1 MTDLTWFAPAN
12 AELPRLFQE
21 QYIDSLADT
30 PHKVDILLKADEMT
44 GAVQA
49 ELLARLAHHHKV
61 GTLIFYKADR
71 TQRPLILAQAAA
83 LGLQH
88 IRFCDSEDE
97 LRVLLNKR
105 RSRTLAGSLLPIQ

>member
-12 AELPRLFQE
+12 PELPRLFQE
-21 QYIDSLADT
+21 QFIDNLANT
-30 PHKVDILLKADEMT
+30 PHKVDIVLKADEMT
-44 GAVQA
+44 GAAQA
-49 ELLARLAHHHKV
+49 ELLGRLAHHPKV
-61 GTLIFYKADR
+61 GTIIFYKADR
-71 TQRPLILAQAAA
+71 TQRPLILAQAAS

-105 RSRTLAGSLLPIQ
+105 RSRTLAGTLLPIQ

>member
-12 AELPRLFQE
+12 VELPRLFQE
-21 QYIDSLADT
+21 QYIDNLTDT

-49 ELLARLAHHHKV
+49 ELLSRLAHHPKV

-71 TQRPLILAQAAA
+71 TQRSLILAQAAA

-97 LRVLLNKR
+97 LRVQIGR
-105 RSRTLAGSLLPIQ
+105 ASCRERV

>member
-12 AELPRLFQE
+12 DQMPQLFQE
-21 QYIDSLADT
+21 QFVNTLTNT
-30 PHKVDILLKADEMT
+30 PHKVDILLMADEMT
-44 GAVQA
+44 GTVQA
-49 ELLARLAHHHKV
+49 ELLSRLAHHPKV

-105 RSRTLAGSLLPIQ
+105 RSRTLAGTLLPIQ